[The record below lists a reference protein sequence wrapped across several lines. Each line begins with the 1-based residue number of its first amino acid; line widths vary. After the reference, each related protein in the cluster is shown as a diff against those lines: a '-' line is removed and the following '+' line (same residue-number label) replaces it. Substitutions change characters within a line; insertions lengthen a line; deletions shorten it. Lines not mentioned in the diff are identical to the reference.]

1 MGWLDKAAHA
11 FRQWPHVA
19 QLPELQLPQLLLPSL
34 MLLLPGELKPLIT
47 RPGPCLPQC
56 GQLTLAPVSPIWHNL
71 SKRSSQPAHLN
82 S

>member
-1 MGWLDKAAHA
+1 VGWLDKAAHA

-47 RPGPCLPQC
+47 RPGPCPAAVWAVDV
-56 GQLTLAPVSPIWHNL
+56 GAGFSYLA
-71 SKRSSQPAHLN
+71 
-82 S
+82 